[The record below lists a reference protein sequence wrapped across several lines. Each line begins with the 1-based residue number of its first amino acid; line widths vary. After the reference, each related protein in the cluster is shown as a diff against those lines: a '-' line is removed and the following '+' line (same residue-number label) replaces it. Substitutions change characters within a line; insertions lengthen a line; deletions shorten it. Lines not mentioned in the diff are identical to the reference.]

1 MVEKDQQTWSSI
13 WILSKCNQISHLG
26 EGKPPK
32 RSPCTF
38 KGEKPPNYHHGQGY
52 LGGSIGSQQ
61 FAKDFI
67 ASQVQE
73 WIRNVEALS
82 EIAQCHP
89 QASLA
94 ALTRGL
100 AGKCE

>member
-1 MVEKDQQTWSSI
+1 MKGNLLSEARVPLKEKNLLIIT
-13 WILSKCNQISHLG
+13 N
-26 EGKPPK
+26 
-32 RSPCTF
+32 
-38 KGEKPPNYHHGQGY
+38 GQGY

-100 AGKCE
+100 ADKCE